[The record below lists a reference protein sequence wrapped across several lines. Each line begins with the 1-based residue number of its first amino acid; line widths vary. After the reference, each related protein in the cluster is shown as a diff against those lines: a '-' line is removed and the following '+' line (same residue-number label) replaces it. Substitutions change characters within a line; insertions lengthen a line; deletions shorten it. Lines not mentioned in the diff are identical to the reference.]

1 VAFQNAYAT
10 SDMGAA
16 IMILRAISR
25 NGVFG
30 ICQTLVLN
38 KVGAVALE
46 LERTFGPYATQ
57 SDPCFS
63 LTVIPCPEIAA

>member
-1 VAFQNAYAT
+1 
-10 SDMGAA
+10 
-16 IMILRAISR
+16 MILRAISR